1 MHLLSAVREE
11 VTDLRQQ
18 IRTLNE
24 KVNSVEH
31 ENAFLRQHVPSE
43 IYAQYTPLIVA
54 SSAVND
60 PANPSSIGMATA
72 PTVPLSSVTSSQPIP
87 MTSLSS
93 LPLSL
98 AQQPPASTNSQTVP
112 VPPQPPPS
120 SSTNLPAV

>member
-11 VTDLRQQ
+11 VTELRQQ

-43 IYAQYTPLIVA
+43 IYAQYTPLSIA
-54 SSAVND
+54 SSAAND
-60 PANPSSIGMATA
+60 PTNPSSIGMTTA
-72 PTVPLSSVTSSQPIP
+72 PPVPLSSVIASQPIP

-98 AQQPPASTNSQTVP
+98 AQQPPTSTNLQTVS
-112 VPPQPPPS
+112 VPPPLPS
-120 SSTNLPAV
+120 SSTNLPPN

>member
-11 VTDLRQQ
+11 VTELRQQ

-24 KVNSVEH
+24 KVNIVEH

-43 IYAQYTPLIVA
+43 IYAQYTPLSITP
-54 SSAVND
+54 SAAND
-60 PANPSSIGMATA
+60 PTNPSAIGMATA

-98 AQQPPASTNSQTVP
+98 SQQPSTLTTSQP
-112 VPPQPPPS
+112 VSAPPPPVPS
-120 SSTNLPAV
+120 SSTNLPPI